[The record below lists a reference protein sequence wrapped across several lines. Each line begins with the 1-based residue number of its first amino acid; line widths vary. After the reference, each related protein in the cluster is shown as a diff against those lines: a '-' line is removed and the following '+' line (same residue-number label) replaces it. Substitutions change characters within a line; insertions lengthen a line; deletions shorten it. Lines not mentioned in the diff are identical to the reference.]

1 MKNLFTVRRS
11 FLVVLLFI
19 FHLVSLLLPWY
30 DVVKGVQGFS
40 GTAVLADKPML
51 TLALVVT
58 FILTSFIKTKN
69 QKLNF
74 YLNVISLIALITFPV
89 IEIAVFASCFDYVA
103 YGFYVSMVLIFS
115 AICIKLFSIIQNK
128 RANS

>member
-30 DVVKGVQGFS
+30 GVKGVQIFS
-40 GTAVLADKPML
+40 GTAVLSDKPML

-115 AICIKLFSIIQNK
+115 AICIQLFSIIQNK

>member
-11 FLVVLLFI
+11 FLVVALFVL
-19 FHLVSLLLPWY
+19 HLVSLLLPWY
-30 DVVKGVQGFS
+30 GVKGVQVFS
-40 GTAVLADKPML
+40 GTAVLSDKPML

-74 YLNVISLIALITFPV
+74 YLNVISLIALTTFP
-89 IEIAVFASCFDYVA
+89 IIQIAAVVASNFNYVA

-115 AICIKLFSIIQNK
+115 AICIQLFSIIQNK